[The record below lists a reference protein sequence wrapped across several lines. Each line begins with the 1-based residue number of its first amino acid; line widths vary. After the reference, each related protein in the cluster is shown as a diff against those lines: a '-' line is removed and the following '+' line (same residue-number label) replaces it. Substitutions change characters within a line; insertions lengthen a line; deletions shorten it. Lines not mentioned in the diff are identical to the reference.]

1 MTGYEFDRAASVVAP
16 LGSKEVKMEVIVP
29 CCAGLDVH
37 QASVVACV
45 NRSGPHGRSQKE
57 VRTFGTM
64 HDDLIALRDWLK
76 DAGCALVA
84 MESTGVYWKPVY
96 EALEDHF
103 DLMVAN
109 ARHIKNVPGRKT
121 DVKDCEWIS
130 DLARHGLISRGFV
143 PPRDIRDLRELN
155 RYRRKLAQIQ
165 TGERNRLI
173 KVLET
178 AGIKLAGVA
187 SDVFGVSGR
196 AMIRALIE
204 GEETPQAMA
213 GLARGRLRSK
223 RAALARALDAPL
235 KPHQRF
241 MLRTQLARI
250 EQAEADLERIDSE
263 LREMAA
269 PYARYL
275 ELLMSIPGVNWI
287 NAVTIIAEIG
297 TDMSAFHSAA
307 HLASWTAFRQ
317 RELSRRNADWAG
329 ICPGNNES
337 AGKKRTGKVRKGN
350 VVLKTTLVNAAI
362 AGFGSRAKKGTFL
375 AEKFRRLAARRG
387 KMKAAVAIAHKI
399 LVAVWHMLSEGT
411 FYQDLGAGFLDNLD
425 RTRNARHLVRRLTNM
440 GFDVQLVEK
449 AA

>member
-1 MTGYEFDRAASVVAP
+1 MEVVVA
-16 LGSKEVKMEVIVP
+16 

-45 NRSGPHGRSQKE
+45 NRTGHGGRSHKE

-64 HDDLIALRDWLK
+64 REDLIALREWLK
-76 DAGCALVA
+76 QAGVSLVA
-84 MESTGVYWKPVY
+84 MESTGVYWKPVF
-96 EALEDHF
+96 EMLEGLCDVI
-103 DLMVAN
+103 VAN

-143 PPRDIRDLRELN
+143 PPREIRDLRELN
-155 RYRRKLAQIQ
+155 RYRRKLAQVQ
-165 TGERNRLI
+165 TAERNRLI

-178 AGIKLAGVA
+178 AGIKLAGVV
-187 SDVFGVSGR
+187 SDVLGVSGR
-196 AMIRALIE
+196 AMIQALIE
-204 GEETPQAMA
+204 GQATPEAMA
-213 GLARGRLRSK
+213 ALAHGRLRASK
-223 RAALARALDAPL
+223 TDLARALAAPL

-241 MLRTQLARI
+241 MARAQLARI
-250 EQAEADLERIDSE
+250 KQAELELERIDAE
-263 LREMAA
+263 LLRMAA
-269 PYARYL
+269 PYRRQV

-287 NAVTIIAEIG
+287 NAITIITEIG
-297 TDMSAFHSAA
+297 IDMSAFHSAA
-307 HLASWTAFRQ
+307 HLASW
-317 RELSRRNADWAG
+317 AG
-329 ICPGNNES
+329 LCPGNNES
-337 AGKKRTGKVRKGN
+337 AGKQRSGKLRKGN

-362 AGFGSRAKKGTFL
+362 AGSGSRGHKATFL

-399 LVAVWHMLSEGT
+399 LVSVWHMLSTGT
-411 FYQDLGAGFLDNLD
+411 FYQDLGAGFLDRLD

-440 GFDVQLVEK
+440 GFEVQLTQT

>member
-1 MTGYEFDRAASVVAP
+1 MTGYAFDRAVSVVTP
-16 LGSKEVKMEVIVP
+16 PGSQAKEEIMEVVVA

-45 NRSGPHGRSQKE
+45 NRTGRGGRSDKE

-64 HDDLIALRDWLK
+64 RDDLIALRDWLIA
-76 DAGCALVA
+76 AGCGLVA

-96 EALEDHF
+96 EMLEDHF
-103 DLMVAN
+103 DLIVAN

-143 PPRDIRDLRELN
+143 PPREIRDLRELN
-155 RYRRKLAQIQ
+155 RFRRKIAQAQ

-187 SDVFGVSGR
+187 ADVLGVSGR

-204 GEETPQAMA
+204 GDDTPEAMA
-213 GLARGRLRSK
+213 GLARGRLRGK
-223 RAALARALDAPL
+223 RADLTRALSAPL

-241 MLRTQLARI
+241 MLRTQLLRI
-250 EQAEADLERIDSE
+250 EQAEADLERIDTE
-263 LREMAA
+263 LTEMIA
-269 PYARYL
+269 PHRHYVD
-275 ELLMSIPGVNWI
+275 LLMSIPGVNWI

-297 TDMSAFHSAA
+297 VDMSAFHSPA
-307 HLASWTAFRQ
+307 HLASW
-317 RELSRRNADWAG
+317 AG
-329 ICPGNNES
+329 LCPGNNES
-337 AGKKRTGKVRKGN
+337 AGKKRSGKVRKGN
-350 VVLKTTLVNAAI
+350 VILKTTLVNAAI
-362 AGFGSRAKKGTFL
+362 AGSGPRGHKGTFL
-375 AEKFRRLAARRG
+375 SEKFRRLAARRG

-399 LVAVWHMLSEGT
+399 LVSVWHMLTNGT
-411 FYQDLGAGFLDNLD
+411 FHQDLGAGYLDRLD

-440 GFDVQLVEK
+440 GFEVQIVET

>member
-1 MTGYEFDRAASVVAP
+1 MEVVVA
-16 LGSKEVKMEVIVP
+16 

-45 NRSGPHGRSQKE
+45 NGTGRGGKSHKQVRS
-57 VRTFGTM
+57 FGTM
-64 HDDLIALRDWLK
+64 RDDLIVLRDWLTQ
-76 DAGCALVA
+76 AGVTLVA

-96 EALEDHF
+96 EMLEDQF
-103 DLMVAN
+103 DVMVAN

-155 RYRRKLAQIQ
+155 RYRRKVAQVQ

-187 SDVFGVSGR
+187 SDVLGVSGVSGR
-196 AMIRALIE
+196 AMIRALVE
-204 GEETPQAMA
+204 GCDTPIVMA
-213 GLARGRLRSK
+213 GLARGRLRAK
-223 RAALARALDAPL
+223 TPQLARALDAPL

-250 EQAEADLERIDSE
+250 EQAEADLERIDTE
-263 LREMAA
+263 LNEMVA
-269 PYARYL
+269 PYRRHV

-297 TDMSAFHSAA
+297 VDMTAFHSAA
-307 HLASWTAFRQ
+307 HLASW
-317 RELSRRNADWAG
+317 AG
-329 ICPGNNES
+329 LCPGNNES
-337 AGKKRTGKVRKGN
+337 AGKKRAGKVRKGN

-362 AGFGSRAKKGTFL
+362 AGSGSRGHKGTFL

-399 LVAVWHMLSEGT
+399 LVSIWHMLSDGT
-411 FYQDLGAGFLDNLD
+411 FYQDLGAGYLDNLD
-425 RTRNARHLVRRLTNM
+425 RTRNARRLVQRLTNM
-440 GFDVQLVEK
+440 GFDVQLSQK

>member
-37 QASVVACV
+37 QATVVACV
-45 NRSGPHGRSQKE
+45 NRSGLHGRSQKD

-143 PPRDIRDLRELN
+143 PPREIRDLRELN
-155 RYRRKLAQIQ
+155 RYRRKLAQVQ

-204 GEETPQAMA
+204 GEETPQVMA

-223 RAALARALDAPL
+223 RTALARALDAPL

-241 MLRTQLARI
+241 MLQTQMGRI
-250 EQAEADLERIDSE
+250 EQAEAALEQIDIE
-263 LREMAA
+263 LNKMIV
-269 PYARYL
+269 PYRRQV
-275 ELLMSIPGVNWI
+275 EQLMSIPGVDWI

-307 HLASWTAFRQ
+307 HLAS
-317 RELSRRNADWAG
+317 WAG

-362 AGFGSRAKKGTFL
+362 AGFGSRARKGTFL

-411 FYQDLGAGFLDNLD
+411 FYQDLGAGFLDKLD
-425 RTRNARHLVRRLTNM
+425 RTRNAKHLVRRLINM

>member
-1 MTGYEFDRAASVVAP
+1 MR
-16 LGSKEVKMEVIVP
+16 
-29 CCAGLDVH
+29 
-37 QASVVACV
+37 
-45 NRSGPHGRSQKE
+45 
-57 VRTFGTM
+57 
-64 HDDLIALRDWLK
+64 DDLIALRDWLK
-76 DAGCALVA
+76 DAGVTLVA

-96 EALEDHF
+96 EMLEDHF
-103 DLMVAN
+103 DVMVAN

-143 PPRDIRDLRELN
+143 PPRAIRDLRELN
-155 RYRRKLAQIQ
+155 RYRRKVAQVQ
-165 TGERNRLI
+165 TGERNRMI

-178 AGIKLAGVA
+178 AGIKLAGVV
-187 SDVFGVSGR
+187 SDVLGVSGR

-204 GEETPQAMA
+204 GEDTPAAMA
-213 GLARGRLRSK
+213 KLALGKLRK
-223 RAALARALDAPL
+223 KQPDLARALDAPL

-250 EQAEADLERIDSE
+250 EQAEADLERIDIE

-269 PYARYL
+269 PYARYV

-297 TDMSAFHSAA
+297 IDMSAFLSAA
-307 HLASWTAFRQ
+307 HLASW
-317 RELSRRNADWAG
+317 AG
-329 ICPGNNES
+329 LCPGNNES
-337 AGKKRTGKVRKGN
+337 AGKKRTGKTRKGN

-362 AGFGSRAKKGTFL
+362 AGSGSRGHKGTFL

-387 KMKAAVAIAHKI
+387 KMKAAVAVAHKI
-399 LVAVWHMLSEGT
+399 LVSIWHMLTDGT
-411 FYQDLGAGFLDNLD
+411 FYQDLGAGYLDRLD
-425 RTRNARHLVRRLTNM
+425 RTRNARHLVRRLTSM
-440 GFDVQLVEK
+440 GFDVQLTEQ

>member
-1 MTGYEFDRAASVVAP
+1 MTGYVFTARRPWSRPPETKEETMEVVVA
-16 LGSKEVKMEVIVP
+16 

-45 NRSGPHGRSQKE
+45 NRTGPGGRSHKH
-57 VRTFGTM
+57 VRAFGTM
-64 HDDLIALRDWLK
+64 RDDLIALRDWLQS
-76 DAGCALVA
+76 AGCTLVA
-84 MESTGVYWKPVY
+84 MESTGVYWKPVH
-96 EALEDHF
+96 EMLEDHF
-103 DLMVAN
+103 DVMVAN

-143 PPRDIRDLRELN
+143 PPRAIRDLRELN
-155 RYRRKLAQIQ
+155 RYRRKVAQVQ

-178 AGIKLAGVA
+178 AGIKLAGVV
-187 SDVFGVSGR
+187 SDVLGVSGR

-204 GEETPQAMA
+204 GADTPEAMA
-213 GLARGRLRSK
+213 RLARGKLRK
-223 RAALARALDAPL
+223 KQPDLARALDAPL
-235 KPHQRF
+235 KAHQRF

-250 EQAEADLERIDSE
+250 EQAEADLARIDIE
-263 LREMAA
+263 LNELAA

-275 ELLMSIPGVNWI
+275 ELLMSIPGVDWT

-297 TDMSAFHSAA
+297 IDMSAFHSAA
-307 HLASWTAFRQ
+307 HLAA
-317 RELSRRNADWAG
+317 WAG
-329 ICPGNNES
+329 LCPGNNES
-337 AGKKRTGKVRKGN
+337 AGKKRSGKVRKGN
-350 VVLKTTLVNAAI
+350 VVLKTALVNAAI
-362 AGFGSRAKKGTFL
+362 AGSGSRGRKGTFL

-399 LVAVWHMLSEGT
+399 LVSVWHMLSDGT
-411 FYQDLGAGFLDNLD
+411 FYQDLGAGFLDRLD
-425 RTRNARHLVRRLTNM
+425 RTRNARHLVRRLANM
-440 GFDVQLVEK
+440 GFEVQLMEK

>member
-1 MTGYEFDRAASVVAP
+1 MEVVVA
-16 LGSKEVKMEVIVP
+16 

-45 NRSGPHGRSQKE
+45 NSTGRGGRSHKE

-64 HDDLIALRDWLK
+64 RADLIALRDWLK
-76 DAGCALVA
+76 QAGVTLVA
-84 MESTGVYWKPVY
+84 MESTGVYWKPVF
-96 EALEDHF
+96 EMLEDDH
-103 DLMVAN
+103 DVIVAN

-155 RYRRKLAQIQ
+155 RYRRKLAQVQ

-187 SDVFGVSGR
+187 SDVLGVSGR

-204 GEETPQAMA
+204 GEDTSEVIAR
-213 GLARGRLRSK
+213 LARGRLRK
-223 RAALARALDAPL
+223 KQPELARALDAPL

-241 MLRTQLARI
+241 MPHTQLVRI
-250 EQAEADLERIDSE
+250 EQAEADLERIDAELSE
-263 LREMAA
+263 LAA
-269 PYARYL
+269 PYARYI
-275 ELLMSIPGVNWI
+275 ELLMTIPGINWI

-297 TDMSAFHSAA
+297 IDMSVFLSAA
-307 HLASWTAFRQ
+307 HLASW
-317 RELSRRNADWAG
+317 AG
-329 ICPGNNES
+329 LCPGNNES
-337 AGKKRTGKVRKGN
+337 AGKKRSGNVRKGN
-350 VVLKTTLVNAAI
+350 VILKTTLVNAAI
-362 AGFGSRAKKGTFL
+362 AGSGNRGHKGTFL

-399 LVAVWHMLSEGT
+399 LVSIWHMLSDGT
-411 FYQDLGAGFLDNLD
+411 SYQDLGAGFLDRLD
-425 RTRNARHLVRRLTNM
+425 RTRNASHLVRRLINM
-440 GFDVQLVEK
+440 GFGVQLTEQ